1 MGAAGRGRHS
11 PLPCD
16 GVAVAAAGP
25 RAPGMEIGP
34 RAGHTESR
42 WGRARRDTRGGGPG
56 AGVPG
61 ARPAWAPVGGVTRAR
76 VWCAA
81 AVPGCRAACARLG
94 AAASCVCTRGVAH
107 TRPCLCVCVYK
118 CIWDAAR
125 AVRAGTP
132 AAAVSAGAWCL
143 GSRRDAQG
151 MLLESP
157 RPAWVCVHSQRQGTG
172 VGVLGG
178 EQRMNRPLV
187 SGITARRA

>member
-16 GVAVAAAGP
+16 GVAAAAAAGP

-107 TRPCLCVCVYK
+107 TRPCLCVCV
-118 CIWDAAR
+118 CIS
-125 AVRAGTP
+125 VSGTRRGLCVQERRRQQCQRERG
-132 AAAVSAGAWCL
+132 AWAAV
-143 GSRRDAQG
+143 G
-151 MLLESP
+151 M
-157 RPAWVCVHSQRQGTG
+157 
-172 VGVLGG
+172 
-178 EQRMNRPLV
+178 
-187 SGITARRA
+187 RRACFWRAHVLRGCVCTASAKAQVWGYLGASRE